1 VNGKAMVTPVAIVK
15 LEMIGDHHLV
25 HFYFEMINDHSYIL
39 RLGVLKGEVFNLIIL
54 NLTKV

>member
-1 VNGKAMVTPVAIVK
+1 MVTPVAIVK